1 MKERL
6 QQLEQARAMQ
16 LHLQQQQE
24 QERLRREEQ
33 ERLRLEKEEAEA
45 LKKEMEQKRLQEN
58 ERLQR
63 QYQIHEGLR
72 QPSTSGMKQNVCI
85 GMICTDIVVEKQPL
99 MLIRDYNFEI
109 VTMESEGKLQ
119 TQNYSF
125 RVISRSVPKKFYGW
139 IPFKDTKVLGPLV
152 DHRLIWWDTVI
163 PRGKANGSRT
173 PIYIILYCRPDMVAT
188 LSKYLMSQR
197 VILKTPPFYNPECHL
212 YNPHAF
218 APNQPYIEQDLQR
231 QHQKDIQTLLES
243 IPHHVPFLK
252 PKKKKLIEQEGLI
265 EISSDEEEE
274 KAGMEN
280 GFIEGL
286 RVRLM
291 PHQIQGVSW
300 MMDRENNKSS
310 NGGILADKMGL
321 GKTIQTIALVLSTL
335 KSEAE
340 EVSVGRSDDRPKVTL
355 IVTPLSLLQQWVDE
369 INNKT
374 DKIRVLKHHG
384 PSRERNPAVLEDY
397 DVIVTTYQVLASD
410 MASTKKQKKKIRI
423 EKRADGLEDF
433 MMDDSEDSSGS
444 RTSSEIPKKWQKL
457 KSGYGTLFQIKW
469 HRVVLDEAQQI
480 KNRTTKASLSC
491 SELNAAKRWCLTGTP
506 LQNNVDELYSLFR
519 FLRIQPLAE
528 YHHFKQNI
536 TLPISA
542 GNSRLALER
551 LKAVLMAVMLRRTKD
566 VLGHQESI
574 EQLFSK
580 NSANLQLPTKER
592 QDIMLSLSEPERR
605 LYDTIVSK
613 GKNSLQALLTQ
624 QQGGYAS
631 VLLLLLK
638 LRQACDHP
646 QLVLQK
652 IDKDILELEP
662 DIYGVTNCQLCGG
675 SNMLPDSRLCKECI
689 EADRTLPPVSLQSD
703 GFQTSTKVTKLIEIL
718 KETRE
723 RYPHQKT
730 IVFSQFT
737 SMLDLI
743 EKPLSQQGFHYC
755 RYDGSMSSVVR
766 ERNLDKLK
774 YDPGCTVMLIS
785 LKCGSLGLNLTAANR
800 VILMDVWWNPAL
812 EEQAIDRVHRIG
824 QKLPVYVTRLIVDHT
839 VELKIMALQHE
850 KAQLTKG
857 AIGDGLAKAT
867 KLTANEIRKLFDL

>member
-1 MKERL
+1 MERKRLEEHERL
-6 QQLEQARAMQ
+6 EQQY
-16 LHLQQQQE
+16 HV
-24 QERLRREEQ
+24 QERLR
-33 ERLRLEKEEAEA
+33 
-45 LKKEMEQKRLQEN
+45 
-58 ERLQR
+58 
-63 QYQIHEGLR
+63 
-72 QPSTSGMKQNVCI
+72 QPNYYSTESSQNVCI
-85 GMICTDIVVEKQPL
+85 GMISTDIVVEKQPL

-109 VTMESEGKLQ
+109 VTMESEGKLN
-119 TQNYSF
+119 TQHYSF

-163 PRGKANGSRT
+163 PRGKATSTRT

-188 LSKYLMSQR
+188 LAKYLMSQR
-197 VILKTPPFYNPECHL
+197 VVLKTPPFYNPECHL

-218 APNQPYIEQDLQR
+218 MPDQLPYTQSPHYMRSSEHDTQR

-243 IPHHVPFLK
+243 IPHEVPSL
-252 PKKKKLIEQEGLI
+252 KKKRKRQQDDVI
-265 EISSDEEEE
+265 EITSDDESTPSVIEEDEED
-274 KAGMEN
+274 GHV
-280 GFIEGL
+280 EGL
-286 RVRLM
+286 RVNLM

-300 MMDRENNKSS
+300 MIDRENNKSS
-310 NGGILADKMGL
+310 NGGILADVSNMGL

-335 KSEAE
+335 RSEAE
-340 EVSVGRSDDRPKVTL
+340 EASVDKSNDRKVTL

-374 DKIRVLKHHG
+374 EKNTLRVLKHHG
-384 PSRERNPAVLEDY
+384 PSRERNPAVLEEY

-410 MASTKKQKKKIRI
+410 MANPNRKKKKKTVSIQ
-423 EKRADGLEDF
+423 KREDGLDDF
-433 MMDDSEDSSGS
+433 VVEESDEEGS
-444 RTSSEIPKKWQKL
+444 RLTYELPKKWQKL
-457 KSGYGTLFQIKW
+457 KRGYGTLFQLKW

-491 SELNAAKRWCLTGTP
+491 SELNASKRWCLTGTP
-506 LQNNVDELYSLFR
+506 IQNNVDELYSLFR
-519 FLRIQPLAE
+519 FLRIQPLAD
-528 YHHFKQNI
+528 YQHFRQNI
-536 TLPISA
+536 TLPINA
-542 GNSRLALER
+542 GDSKRAMER
-551 LKAVLMAVMLRRTKD
+551 LKAVLMAVMLRRTKN
-566 VLGHQESI
+566 VLGQQESA
-574 EQLFSK
+574 EQQDELFSK
-580 NSANLQLPTKER
+580 NSANLQLPSKER
-592 QDIMLSLSEPERR
+592 QDIMLTFSESERI
-605 LYDTIVSK
+605 LYDNLVSK
-613 GKNSLQALLTQ
+613 GKYSLQALMAK

-652 IDKDILELEP
+652 IDKDVLELEP
-662 DIYGVTNCQLCGG
+662 DINGVTNCQLCGG
-675 SNMLPDSRLCKECI
+675 SNMLPDTRMCKECI
-689 EADRTLPPVSLQSD
+689 EADRTLPPVSLPSES
-703 GFQTSTKVTKLIEIL
+703 FQTSTKVTKLIEIL

-723 RYPHQKT
+723 RYPEEKT

-743 EKPLSQQGFHYC
+743 ERPLTEEGFNYC
-755 RYDGSMSSVVR
+755 RYDGSMSSTVR
-766 ERNLDKLK
+766 EKNLDKLK

-800 VILMDVWWNPAL
+800 VILTDIWWNPAL

-824 QKLPVYVTRLIVDHT
+824 QKLPVHVTRLIVDNT
-839 VELKIMALQHE
+839 VELKIMALQNE